1 MELQAECFGLFS
13 LGVLK
18 LDKRWVDL
26 IDKLRNSAGSYSS
39 HWFIITC
46 FVILSDSDKEQKLQ
60 NWHYVVL
67 DSVKLETEMINS
79 KW

>member
-1 MELQAECFGLFS
+1 MELQAECFSLLS

-26 IDKLRNSAGSYSS
+26 TEKLRNGAGSYSS
-39 HWFIITC
+39 HLFIITC

-60 NWHYVVL
+60 NWHYGVL
-67 DSVKLETEMINS
+67 DMV
-79 KW
+79 

>member
-18 LDKRWVDL
+18 MDKRWVDL
-26 IDKLRNSAGSYSS
+26 TDKLRNRAGSYSS
-39 HWFIITC
+39 HLFIITC

-60 NWHYVVL
+60 N
-67 DSVKLETEMINS
+67 
-79 KW
+79 

>member
-26 IDKLRNSAGSYSS
+26 TDKLRNSAGSYSS
-39 HWFIITC
+39 HWFIIIC

-67 DSVKLETEMINS
+67 DSVKPETEMINS